1 MHSTRRSFLM
11 GTAMAVGAALSP
23 LKAFAVDVFAA
34 SGAITIGAPMDP
46 PEWALL
52 QRELLHAH
60 TAACVKF
67 FRRYFNQA
75 SGWLETTE
83 RFGGDDGPDDA
94 IENVNDWPHVY
105 ALGGDDVLK
114 DMYTKA
120 YEGHVRQYS
129 AAKTVDVPIGRL
141 GMYYKEFP
149 SQFDWQHNG
158 EGLTV
163 FNLMPL
169 GDPYSHL
176 YRERVKRFAGFYM
189 DEDPGAPN
197 YDPKLKIIKSLM
209 NGSRGPMLR
218 KATALDWTGD
228 PIEVENRFPSLGHG
242 EGAYKGMLAHFE
254 GYTDVV
260 GDHPLNLASTQL
272 ATNAYMLTHEQKYK
286 EWVLG
291 YCDAWAQRARAN
303 GGIIPSNIGLDGK
316 IGGATDGKWYGGAYG
331 WGFSPIVPMTGKPQD
346 RNRVPWCI
354 GGFFNAYLLSKGDD
368 KYLDVWRKTADKFD
382 AAAKTVDGKLS
393 TPTMFGDQGFYGYRP
408 GKYNFNFLEIYA
420 LSMKPSDRVRCE
432 NTGWYDF
439 LEGKNPSY
447 PVTALRA
454 GLARIRQHMEIVDD
468 DSTSPDM
475 RLADSA
481 LDYNPAS
488 ITALTQL
495 MEGGLYLQ
503 HGSWAKSS
511 PNQGGTLFYSRLR
524 YFDPVR
530 RRAGIPQDVAALVDS
545 WGPDSLTVTL
555 VNISPSVARSVI
567 VQGGAYG
574 EHQIVS
580 VSDGK
585 TVTPVDAANFP
596 VRLAPGAGTKLT
608 LKMKRFANEPTLS
621 FPWESTVAD
630 LGNPPDIAKYVHK
643 SSGAP

>member
-11 GTAMAVGAALSP
+11 GTSASMGVALLPRRAGAADT
-23 LKAFAVDVFAA
+23 AF
-34 SGAITIGAPMDP
+34 TIAAPMDP

-67 FRRYFNQA
+67 FQRYFNQA
-75 SGWLETTE
+75 TGWLETTE

-105 ALGGDDVLK
+105 ALGGDEVLK
-114 DMYTKA
+114 RMYTRA

-129 AAKTVDVPIGRL
+129 AAHTTDVPVARL

-149 SQFDWQHNG
+149 AQFDWQHNG

-197 YDPKLKIIKSLM
+197 YDPKLKLIKSLM

-254 GYTDVV
+254 GYGDVV

-272 ATNAYMLTHEQKYK
+272 ATNAYMLTHEAKYK
-286 EWVLG
+286 DWVLG
-291 YCDAWAQRARAN
+291 YCDAWAERARAN
-303 GGIIPSNIGLDGK
+303 GGIIPSKVGLDGK
-316 IGGATDGKWYGGAYG
+316 IGGEEGKWYAGTYG
-331 WGFSPIVPMTGKPQD
+331 WSFSPIVPMTGKPAD

-354 GGFFNAYLLSKGDD
+354 GGFFNAYLLSHGDD

-382 AAAKTVDGKLS
+382 AAAKTIDGKLS
-393 TPTMFGDQGFYGYRP
+393 TPTMFGDQGFYSYRP
-408 GKYNFNFLEIYA
+408 GKYRFNFLEIYA
-420 LSMKPSDRVRCE
+420 LSMKPSDRARCE
-432 NTGWYDF
+432 DTAWYDF
-439 LEGKNPSY
+439 LEGRNPGY
-447 PVTALRA
+447 PVQALRE
-454 GLARIRQHMEIVDD
+454 GLARVRQHMEIVDA

-481 LDYNPAS
+481 LDYNPAAVM
-488 ITALTQL
+488 ALTQL
-495 MEGGLYLQ
+495 MEAGLYIQ
-503 HGSWAKSS
+503 HPGWSKSTPS
-511 PNQGGTLFYSRLR
+511 QGGTLLYSRLR
-524 YFDPVR
+524 YFDPER
-530 RRAGIPQDVAALVDS
+530 RRAGLPEDVAALVES
-545 WGPDSLTVTL
+545 WGPDSLTLSL
-555 VNISPSVARSVI
+555 VNVSPSVARNVI

-585 TVTPVDAANFP
+585 VTLNVDAPNVP
-596 VRLAPGAGTKLT
+596 VRLAPGAGAKLT
-608 LKMKRFANEPTLS
+608 IKMKRFANDPTLS
-621 FPWESTVAD
+621 FPWEATVAD

-643 SSGAP
+643 SGGVP

>member
-1 MHSTRRSFLM
+1 MNRTRRGFLM
-11 GTAMAVGAALSP
+11 STAAAAWCAALPLPAMAAQT
-23 LKAFAVDVFAA
+23 
-34 SGAITIGAPMDP
+34 AITIAVPMDP

-52 QRELLHAH
+52 ERELLHAH

-67 FRRYFNQA
+67 FQRYFNQA
-75 SGWLETTE
+75 TGWLETTE

-94 IENVNDWPHVY
+94 IENVNDWPHLY
-105 ALGGDDVLK
+105 ALGGDAVLK

-129 AAKTVDVPIGRL
+129 AARTTDVPIGRL
-141 GMYYKEFP
+141 GMYFKEFP
-149 SQFDWQHNG
+149 AQFDWQHNG

-169 GDPYSHL
+169 GDPYSRL
-176 YRERVKRFAGFYM
+176 YKERVQRFAGFYM

-197 YDPKLKIIKSLM
+197 YDPKLKLIRSLM

-272 ATNAYMLTHEQKYK
+272 ATNAYMLTHKPKYK
-286 EWVLG
+286 AWVLG
-291 YCDAWAQRARAN
+291 YCDAWAQRARDN

-316 IGGATDGKWYGGAYG
+316 IGGATDGKWYGGTYG
-331 WGFSPIVPMTGKPQD
+331 WGFSPIVPMTGKPAD
-346 RNRVPWCI
+346 RNRVPWCV
-354 GGFFNAYLLSKGDD
+354 GGFYNAYLLSNGDD

-382 AAAKTVDGKLS
+382 AAAKTVDGQLS
-393 TPTMFGDQGFYGYRP
+393 APTMFGDQGFYSFKP
-408 GKYNFNFLEIYA
+408 GKYRQNFLEIYA
-420 LSMKPSDRVRCE
+420 LSMKESDRARCVE
-432 NTGWYDF
+432 TQWYDF
-439 LEGKNPSY
+439 LEGKNPGY
-447 PVTALRA
+447 PVKALREA
-454 GLARIRQHMEIVDD
+454 MARIRKQMQTVDGD
-468 DSTSPDM
+468 TTSPDM

-481 LDYNPAS
+481 LEFNPAS
-488 ITALTQL
+488 IMALTQL
-495 MEGGLYLQ
+495 MEAGLYLQ
-503 HGSWAKSS
+503 HGNGSDHTSMQ
-511 PNQGGTLFYSRLR
+511 QGGTLLYSRLR
-524 YFDPVR
+524 YFDPEN
-530 RRAGIPQDVAALVDS
+530 RRAGMPPDVAALVEG
-545 WGPDSLTVTL
+545 WGPDSLTVTF
-555 VNISPSVARSVI
+555 VNISPSEARSVI

-585 TVTPVDAANFP
+585 ATANIDAASFP
-596 VRLAPGAGTKLT
+596 LRLAPGAGAKLT
-608 LKMKRFANEPTLS
+608 IKMKRFANDPSLS
-621 FPWESTVAD
+621 FPWEATVAD
-630 LGNPPDIAKYVHK
+630 LGDVA
-643 SSGAP
+643 APVAVKKVD

>member
-11 GTAMAVGAALSP
+11 GTAMAVGAAVALP
-23 LKAFAVDVFAA
+23 RQALAVD
-34 SGAITIGAPMDP
+34 SAITIGAPMDP

-67 FRRYFNQA
+67 FRRYFDQA
-75 SGWLETTE
+75 SGWLETTV

-114 DMYTKA
+114 QMYEKA

-129 AAKTVDVPIGRL
+129 AAKTVDVPIARL

-169 GDPYSHL
+169 GDPYSRL
-176 YRERVKRFAGFYM
+176 YRERVTRFAGFYM

-197 YDPKLKIIKSLM
+197 YDPKLKLIKSLL

-291 YCDAWAQRARAN
+291 YCDAWAQRARDN

-316 IGGATDGKWYGGAYG
+316 IGGATDGKWYGGTYG
-331 WGFSPIVPMTGKPQD
+331 WSFSPIVPMTGKPQD
-346 RNRVPWCI
+346 RNRVPWCV
-354 GGFFNAYLLSKGDD
+354 GGFFNAYLLSHGDD

-393 TPTMFGDQGFYGYRP
+393 TPTMFGDQGFYSYRP
-408 GKYNFNFLEIYA
+408 GKYRFNFLEIYA
-420 LSMKPSDRVRCE
+420 LSMKSSDRARCE
-432 NTGWYDF
+432 ETGWYDF
-439 LEGKNPSY
+439 LEGKNPGY
-447 PVTALRA
+447 PVKALRE
-454 GLARIRQHMEIVDD
+454 GLVRIRQHMEIVDD
-468 DSTSPDM
+468 DPTSPDM

-481 LDYNPAS
+481 LDYNPAAVM
-488 ITALTQL
+488 ALTQL
-495 MEGGLYLQ
+495 MEGGLYIQ
-503 HGSWAKSS
+503 HPGWAKTTPS
-511 PNQGGTLFYSRLR
+511 QGGTLLYSRLR
-524 YFDPVR
+524 YFDPAR
-530 RRAGIPQDVAALVDS
+530 RRAGLPQDVAALVDS

-555 VNISPSVARSVI
+555 INISPSVARSVI

-580 VSDGK
+580 VSDGNAFI
-585 TVTPVDAANFP
+585 PMDAASFP
-596 VRLAPGAGTKLT
+596 VRLAPGAGAKLT
-608 LKMKRFANEPTLS
+608 IKMKRFANDPTLS

-643 SSGAP
+643 SSGVP